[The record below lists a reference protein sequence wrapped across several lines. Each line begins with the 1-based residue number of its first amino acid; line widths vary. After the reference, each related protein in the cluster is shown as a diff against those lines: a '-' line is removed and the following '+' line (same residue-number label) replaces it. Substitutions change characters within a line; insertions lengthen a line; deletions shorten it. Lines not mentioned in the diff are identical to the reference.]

1 MTVHTAELQAAAFFY
16 LGLPRREVP
25 VARLYVQPR
34 HQESWEKKRASLG
47 FAARQ
52 EYALVHPTALY
63 ATKQWAPEN
72 FARAGAYLQ
81 RAHGLAPIYSCGPGE
96 SGVLD
101 AVEKSSGAAIHRL
114 EGAGLGEFAAALAG
128 ARIFVGNDSGP
139 AHMARALGRPTVVIF
154 GSSSSV
160 IWGPWPRPESGGKEK
175 GEPAAGTARVVQN
188 FYDCNPCAGDHCYH
202 YERPECILSI
212 KSEQVQAAIE
222 EVLKDHGQQSKVRL

>member
-1 MTVHTAELQAAAFFY
+1 
-16 LGLPRREVP
+16 
-25 VARLYVQPR
+25 
-34 HQESWEKKRASLG
+34 
-47 FAARQ
+47 
-52 EYALVHPTALY
+52 
-63 ATKQWAPEN
+63 
-72 FARAGAYLQ
+72 
-81 RAHGLAPIYSCGPGE
+81 
-96 SGVLD
+96 
-101 AVEKSSGAAIHRL
+101 
-114 EGAGLGEFAAALAG
+114 
-128 ARIFVGNDSGP
+128 
-139 AHMARALGRPTVVIF
+139 MARALGRPTVVIF